1 MKKIIASLF
10 IVPCMIQGLSAQMIP
25 DVTETN
31 SCTTMDNTFNLYN
44 TLDSRK
50 VVLVVASGY
59 DCSIC
64 MSHAA
69 TIASFADDNKMDV
82 AVIGAMN
89 YKYNSKAPSCDLLTN
104 WKSTYNW
111 NSVFMFNDDDKSWAD
126 GGYPTYTVIDPD
138 TKKAVLVTSSIN
150 TAKAK
155 ALELVAIVAS
165 ISSKDSYAKSSTV
178 FYNNGQLN
186 FKNFHSKIIQAS
198 IFSTSGVLLERM
210 EVTNGYSVS
219 KTLNKGVYIISV
231 QSEKSTESI
240 KLFVNE

>member
-10 IVPCMIQGLSAQMIP
+10 IVPFMIQGLSAQMIP

-31 SCTTMDNTFNLYN
+31 SCMTIDNTFNLYT
-44 TLDSRK
+44 TLDSKK
-50 VVLVVASGY
+50 VVLVAADGY

-89 YKYNSKAPSCDLLTN
+89 YKYNSKAPSCDLLSN
-104 WKSTYNW
+104 WNSTYNW

-138 TKKAVLVTSSIN
+138 TKKAVLVTSNIN

-155 ALELVAIVAS
+155 VQELVAVITS
-165 ISSKDSYAKSSTV
+165 ISTDDNYSNSSTV
-178 FYNNGQLN
+178 YYSNGQLN

-198 IFSTSGVLLERM
+198 IFSTSGILLERM
-210 EVTNGYSVS
+210 EVNGYSVP
-219 KTLNKGVYIISV
+219 KILNKGVYIISV